1 MQRREFIT
9 LLGGAAAWPLAA
21 RAQQAERIRRV
32 GVLMAVAESD
42 ADARSGVA
50 IFQQSL
56 QKLGWN
62 DGPNIRIDYRWG
74 AADAGRI
81 QAPAKELVDLQP
93 DVLVAHSTPSA
104 KGLLQATRSIPIVFL
119 TVTDP
124 LGQGLVASL
133 SRPGGNITGFSVFE
147 FSLGAKWVEV
157 LKQIA
162 PGARQVTA
170 IFNPETAP
178 YYGMYL
184 SSIKAATAATSLE
197 TIAVQV
203 RSKTDIENVIR
214 KVGSEPDGGLFV
226 LPDSHNVVHRKLI
239 IDLAAEHRLPAI
251 YYFRYFASDG
261 GLISYGP
268 DEMDLFLRTASYV
281 DRILKGTSPSDL
293 PVQQPTKFEL
303 VINLKTAK
311 ALGLNVP
318 DRLLSLADEVIE

>member
-1 MQRREFIT
+1 MRRREFIT
-9 LLGGAAAWPLAA
+9 LLSGAAVAWPLAA

-42 ADARSGVA
+42 ADVRSGVA
-50 IFQQSL
+50 LFQQSL

-62 DGPNIRIDYRWG
+62 DGRNIRIDYRWG
-74 AADAGRI
+74 DADAGRI
-81 QAPAKELVDLQP
+81 QALANELVGLKP

-147 FSLGAKWVEV
+147 FSLGTKWVEV

-162 PGARQVTA
+162 PGTRRVTA

-184 SSIKAATAATSLE
+184 SSIKAATAAIPLE

-203 RSKTDIENVIR
+203 RSETDIDNVIR

-239 IDLAAEHRLPAI
+239 IKLAAEYRLPAI
-251 YYFRYFASDG
+251 YYFRFLHPTVAS
-261 GLISYGP
+261 LLMALTKWISSCARLPMLTEFSKAPVRPIY
-268 DEMDLFLRTASYV
+268 
-281 DRILKGTSPSDL
+281 PSSNR
-293 PVQQPTKFEL
+293 Q
-303 VINLKTAK
+303 
-311 ALGLNVP
+311 
-318 DRLLSLADEVIE
+318 SSSW

>member
-1 MQRREFIT
+1 
-9 LLGGAAAWPLAA
+9 
-21 RAQQAERIRRV
+21 
-32 GVLMAVAESD
+32 
-42 ADARSGVA
+42 
-50 IFQQSL
+50 
-56 QKLGWN
+56 
-62 DGPNIRIDYRWG
+62 
-74 AADAGRI
+74 
-81 QAPAKELVDLQP
+81 
-93 DVLVAHSTPSA
+93 LVAHSTPSA

-203 RSKTDIENVIR
+203 RSKTDIRVESSSPQHLDKRNLLAYPGAS
-214 KVGSEPDGGLFV
+214 GSCQKR
-226 LPDSHNVVHRKLI
+226 S
-239 IDLAAEHRLPAI
+239 
-251 YYFRYFASDG
+251 
-261 GLISYGP
+261 
-268 DEMDLFLRTASYV
+268 
-281 DRILKGTSPSDL
+281 
-293 PVQQPTKFEL
+293 
-303 VINLKTAK
+303 
-311 ALGLNVP
+311 
-318 DRLLSLADEVIE
+318 